1 MATHE
6 TKMKVAPWALLAVS
20 ASWGLAFVIMK
31 DPIEKQNVNSFLAT
45 RFVLAV
51 LVMIAI
57 RPRVLSQITREML
70 IKGFFAGLFLGSGY
84 IFQTFGLKLV
94 GAAITGF
101 VTGLYVVATP
111 LIAWLVLRHRITV
124 YTWLCVALATVG
136 LAFLSLKGWAV
147 GAGELLV
154 LISAI
159 AFAAHIVALGQWSK
173 GIDAYAMTVVQLAT
187 CALLTGAIS
196 IGQGYKAP
204 VNLSGWAVVV
214 YTAIF
219 STAVAFVIQ
228 TWSQAHISPT
238 KVAVILTME
247 VVFAALFAMV
257 FTDETLNLQQMLGG
271 VLILISMLAIVL
283 KEDPGASNAEKEK
296 KAKQWL

>member
-1 MATHE
+1 MASHQ
-6 TKMKVAPWALLAVS
+6 TKMRIAPWALLGVS

-57 RPRVLSQITREML
+57 RPRVLSQFTREML
-70 IKGFFAGLFLGSGY
+70 IKGFLAGLFLGSGY

-111 LIAWLVLRHRITV
+111 LIAWIVLRHRV
-124 YTWLCVALATVG
+124 SAYTWLCVAVATVG
-136 LAFLSLKGWAV
+136 LALLSLNGWAV

-154 LISAI
+154 LVSAI

-173 GIDAYAMTVVQLAT
+173 GLDAYAMTVVQLAT

-204 VNLSGWAVVV
+204 VNLSGWSVVV

-247 VVFAALFAMV
+247 VVFSAFFALI
-257 FTDETLNLQQMLGG
+257 FTDETLSVQKAFGG
-271 VLILISMLAIVL
+271 VLIVLAMLAIVV
-283 KEDPGASNAEKEK
+283 KGDSETADTK
-296 KAKQWL
+296 

>member
-1 MATHE
+1 
-6 TKMKVAPWALLAVS
+6 
-20 ASWGLAFVIMK
+20 
-31 DPIEKQNVNSFLAT
+31 
-45 RFVLAV
+45 
-51 LVMIAI
+51 
-57 RPRVLSQITREML
+57 ML

-111 LIAWLVLRHRITV
+111 LIAWIVLRHRITV

-136 LAFLSLKGWAV
+136 LALLSLNGWQV

-154 LISAI
+154 LVSAI
-159 AFAAHIVALGQWSK
+159 AFAAHIVALGQWSN
-173 GIDAYAMTVVQLAT
+173 GLDAYAMTVVQLAT

-204 VNLSGWAVVV
+204 VNLSGWAVVI

-247 VVFAALFAMV
+247 VVFAAFFALI
-257 FTDETLNLQQMLGG
+257 FTDETLNLQKIIGG
-271 VLILISMLAIVL
+271 VLILISMLAIVI
-283 KEDPGASNAEKEK
+283 KSEPEPSKPESRVEN
-296 KAKQWL
+296 

>member
-6 TKMKVAPWALLAVS
+6 TKMRIAPWALLAVS

-31 DPIEKQNVNSFLAT
+31 DPIEKQNVNSFLFT
-45 RFVLAV
+45 RFILAV

-57 RPRVLSQITREML
+57 RPKVLSQITREML

-111 LIAWLVLRHRITV
+111 LIAWIILRHRITV
-124 YTWLCVALATVG
+124 YTWLCVGLATIG
-136 LAFLSLKGWAV
+136 LALLSLNGWEV

-154 LISAI
+154 LVSAI
-159 AFAAHIVALGQWSK
+159 AFAAHIVALGQWSN
-173 GIDAYAMTVVQLAT
+173 GLDAYAMTVVQLAT
-187 CALLTGAIS
+187 CALITGAIS

-204 VNLSGWAVVV
+204 VNLSGWAVVF

-219 STAVAFVIQ
+219 STAVAFVVQ
-228 TWSQAHISPT
+228 TWSQAHISST

-247 VVFAALFAMV
+247 VVFAAFFALI
-257 FTDETLNLQQMLGG
+257 FTDETLNLQKVLGG
-271 VLILISMLAIVL
+271 ILILISMLAIVL
-283 KEDPGASNAEKEK
+283 KGDPEPSENKSSGN
-296 KAKQWL
+296 